1 MFAYKYIS
9 LFLIANENLQ
19 CKDFVRRPGTIRN
32 WAQWELT
39 HCSNKQK
46 DWDVINR
53 RDLMKYSLL
62 GAATAPLAGLS
73 TPTFAAGKVAIAEAL
88 RLGMYNSLYVAAD
101 KGLFAKHGLD
111 ADLSTAGGIALPVPI
126 LLSGRGQIGV
136 TSPGMSVNA
145 VREGGKIKNIAKI
158 VGGVSMWG
166 IAKPDSKIRTIED
179 LRGKTIATLKFPSS
193 TIQVPTYAIKT
204 IGKFDPKEAGVTFL
218 ELPPGAQAAAVK
230 DGRADIAT
238 AFEWDVSIAAE
249 QFGLVPVLSFAD
261 ALGSLCFTTAMA
273 TEETI
278 ASNPAAIQGF
288 CNAIAEAQKLMHEN
302 NAVFTEVAEKYF
314 PKVTPSV
321 VASATKNFF
330 GSKTAIPRN
339 PTISADEWDRAMRLE
354 QGGGAVQSALPYA
367 QMVDNRFA
375 EQATRQF
382 GLA

>member
-1 MFAYKYIS
+1 
-9 LFLIANENLQ
+9 
-19 CKDFVRRPGTIRN
+19 
-32 WAQWELT
+32 
-39 HCSNKQK
+39 
-46 DWDVINR
+46 VINR
-53 RDLMKYSLL
+53 RDLLKYSAV
-62 GAATAPLAGLS
+62 GAAAPLVGLGG
-73 TPTFAAGKVAIAEAL
+73 PAFAAGIPVAIAEAL

-111 ADLSTAGGIALPVPI
+111 VDLTTAGGIALPVPI
-126 LLSGRGQIGV
+126 LLSSRAQIGV

-166 IAKPDSKIRTIED
+166 IARPGSNIKSIDD
-179 LRGKTIATLKFPSS
+179 LRGKTVATLKFPSS
-193 TIQVPTYAIKT
+193 TIQVPTFAMKNV
-204 IGKFDPKEAGVTFL
+204 GKFDPKEAGVNFL

-230 DGRADIAT
+230 DGRADIAA

-249 QFGLVPVLSFAD
+249 QFELVPVLSFGD
-261 ALGSLCFTTAMA
+261 MIGSLCFTTAMA

-278 ASNPAAIQGF
+278 ASKPAAVQGF

-314 PKVTPSV
+314 PKVSPSV
-321 VASATKNFF
+321 VANATKNFF

-339 PTISADEWDRAMRLE
+339 PAIAQGEWDLAMQLE
-354 QGGGAVQSALPYA
+354 QGGGAVQSTLPYA

-375 EQATRQF
+375 EQATKQF

>member
-1 MFAYKYIS
+1 
-9 LFLIANENLQ
+9 
-19 CKDFVRRPGTIRN
+19 
-32 WAQWELT
+32 
-39 HCSNKQK
+39 
-46 DWDVINR
+46 VINR
-53 RDLMKYSLL
+53 RDLIKYSVFS
-62 GAATAPLAGLS
+62 AAAPLALR
-73 TPTFAAGKVAIAEAL
+73 TPAFAAGTKFAVAEAL

-111 ADLSTAGGIALPVPI
+111 VDLTTAGGIALPVPI

-166 IAKPDSKIRTIED
+166 IARPDSTVKTIDD

-193 TIQVPTYAIKT
+193 TIQVPTFAIKT
-204 IGKFDPKEAGVTFL
+204 VGKFDPKEAGVTFL

-249 QFGLVPVLSFAD
+249 QFGLVPVLSFGD
-261 ALGSLCFTTAMA
+261 LIGSLCFTTAMA

-278 ASNPAAIQGF
+278 DSNPAAVQGF

-302 NAVFTEVAEKYF
+302 NAVFTEVAEKYSR
-314 PKVTPSV
+314 KS
-321 VASATKNFF
+321 
-330 GSKTAIPRN
+330 
-339 PTISADEWDRAMRLE
+339 RLRW
-354 QGGGAVQSALPYA
+354 LK
-367 QMVDNRFA
+367 
-375 EQATRQF
+375 TRQRTF
-382 GLA
+382 SDRKPRSLVIRPFWRRNGTARCNSNRAAAR

>member
-1 MFAYKYIS
+1 
-9 LFLIANENLQ
+9 
-19 CKDFVRRPGTIRN
+19 
-32 WAQWELT
+32 
-39 HCSNKQK
+39 
-46 DWDVINR
+46 VINR
-53 RDLMKYSLL
+53 RDLMKYSVL
-62 GAATAPLAGLS
+62 GAAAPLALR
-73 TPTFAAGKVAIAEAL
+73 TPAFAAGTKFAVAEAL

-111 ADLSTAGGIALPVPI
+111 VDLTTAGGIALPVPI

-166 IAKPDSKIRTIED
+166 IARADSTIKTIDD

-193 TIQVPTYAIKT
+193 TIQVPTFAIKT
-204 IGKFDPKEAGVTFL
+204 VGKFDPKEAGVTFM

-249 QFGLVPVLSFAD
+249 QFGLVPVLSFGD
-261 ALGSLCFTTAMA
+261 VIGSLCFTTAMA

-278 ASNPAAIQGF
+278 DSSPAAVQGF

-321 VASATKNFF
+321 VANATKNFF

-339 PTISADEWDRAMRLE
+339 PTISEDEWDRAMQLE
-354 QGGGAVQSALPYA
+354 QGGGAVKSPLPYA
-367 QMVDNRFA
+367 QMVENKFA
-375 EQATRQF
+375 AQATKQF

>member
-1 MFAYKYIS
+1 
-9 LFLIANENLQ
+9 
-19 CKDFVRRPGTIRN
+19 
-32 WAQWELT
+32 
-39 HCSNKQK
+39 
-46 DWDVINR
+46 
-53 RDLMKYSLL
+53 MKYSLL
-62 GAATAPLAGLS
+62 GAAAAPLAGLS
-73 TPTFAAGKVAIAEAL
+73 TPGFAAGTKLAIAEAL

-111 ADLSTAGGIALPVPI
+111 ADLTTAGGIALPVPI
-126 LLSGRGQIGV
+126 LLSGRSQIGV

-166 IAKPDSKIRTIED
+166 IARPDSKIRTIED

-204 IGKFDPKEAGVTFL
+204 GKFDPKEAGVTFL

-261 ALGSLCFTTAMA
+261 TLGSLCFTTAMA

-278 ASNPAAIQGF
+278 ASNPAAVQGF

-302 NAVFTEVAEKYF
+302 NSVFTEVAEKYF

-339 PTISADEWDRAMRLE
+339 PTISVGEWDRAMQLE

-375 EQATRQF
+375 EQATKQF
-382 GLA
+382 GLGS

>member
-1 MFAYKYIS
+1 M
-9 LFLIANENLQ
+9 
-19 CKDFVRRPGTIRN
+19 
-32 WAQWELT
+32 
-39 HCSNKQK
+39 
-46 DWDVINR
+46 INR

-62 GAATAPLAGLS
+62 GAATAPLAGLI
-73 TPTFAAGKVAIAEAL
+73 TPGFAAGSKVAIAEAL

-204 IGKFDPKEAGVTFL
+204 IGKFDPKEAGVAFL

-278 ASNPAAIQGF
+278 ASNPAAVQGF

-339 PTISADEWDRAMRLE
+339 PTISADEWDRAMQLE

-375 EQATRQF
+375 EQATKQF
-382 GLA
+382 GLAS

>member
-1 MFAYKYIS
+1 MI
-9 LFLIANENLQ
+9 
-19 CKDFVRRPGTIRN
+19 T
-32 WAQWELT
+32 
-39 HCSNKQK
+39 
-46 DWDVINR
+46 R
-53 RDLMKYSLL
+53 RDLVKYSLL

-73 TPTFAAGKVAIAEAL
+73 TRAFAAGKVAIAEAL

-111 ADLSTAGGIALPVPI
+111 VDLSTAGGIALPVPI

-204 IGKFDPKEAGVTFL
+204 VGKFDPKEAGVTFL

-261 ALGSLCFTTAMA
+261 VLGPLCFTTAMT

-278 ASNPAAIQGF
+278 ASNPAAVQGF

-302 NAVFTEVAEKYF
+302 NSVFTEVAEKYF

-339 PTISADEWDRAMRLE
+339 PTISADEWDRAMLLE
-354 QGGGAVQSALPYA
+354 QGGGAVQSALPYG

-382 GLA
+382 GLAS

>member
-1 MFAYKYIS
+1 VQLLMPAS
-9 LFLIANENLQ
+9 SRS
-19 CKDFVRRPGTIRN
+19 KDR
-32 WAQWELT
+32 
-39 HCSNKQK
+39 
-46 DWDVINR
+46 DVITR
-53 RDLMKYSLL
+53 RNLMKYSLL
-62 GAATAPLAGLS
+62 GATAVPFDGLR
-73 TPTFAAGKVAIAEAL
+73 TQAFAAGSKVVVSEAI
-88 RLGMYNSLYVAAD
+88 RLGMYASLYVAAD

-111 ADLSTAGGIALPVPI
+111 ADISTAGGIALPVPI

-145 VREGGKIKNIAKI
+145 TREGGKIKNIAKI

-166 IAKPDSKIRTIED
+166 MARPDSKIKTIED

-193 TIQVPTYAIKT
+193 TIQVPTYAMKA

-238 AFEWDVSIAAE
+238 AFEWDISIGAE

-261 ALGSLCFTTAMA
+261 VLGPLCFTTAMA
-273 TEETI
+273 TEEFI
-278 ASNPAAIQGF
+278 ATDPASVQGF
-288 CNAIAEAQKLMHEN
+288 CNAIAEAQKLMHQN

-314 PKVTPSV
+314 PKVSASV
-321 VASATKNFF
+321 VESATKNFF
-330 GSKTAIPRN
+330 GSKTAIPKN
-339 PTISADEWDRAMRLE
+339 PMISAEEWDRAMQLE
-354 QGGGAVQSALPYA
+354 QGGGAVATTLPYT

-375 EQATRQF
+375 EKATSEF